1 MSKVVNVEYDAA
13 EKVLRLVEPLEGV
26 ADHTT
31 LNVLLMPT
39 VTVSEDVA
47 RPWLAFQGCLS
58 PEDADELAAIIEEEF
73 PTEK

>member
-1 MSKVVNVEYDAA
+1 MSKVVTAEYLADTHM
-13 EKVLRLVEPLEGV
+13 LRLVEPLDGV
-26 ADHTT
+26 ADHEHVQVMVTT
-31 LNVLLMPT
+31 AQAN
-39 VTVSEDVA
+39 D